1 MKLLLSATPFQLE
14 PRQWNGLAKHL
25 IGGRHRVFSRSEIRS
40 YVEKVDPVFRNPTN
54 ELGPTSREVNEAS
67 STLRKLATRTL
78 PKRSRRRYG
87 R

>member
-40 YVEKVDPVFRNPTN
+40 YVEKVDAVSETPPTN
-54 ELGPTSREVNEAS
+54 SGQPA
-67 STLRKLATRTL
+67 
-78 PKRSRRRYG
+78 G